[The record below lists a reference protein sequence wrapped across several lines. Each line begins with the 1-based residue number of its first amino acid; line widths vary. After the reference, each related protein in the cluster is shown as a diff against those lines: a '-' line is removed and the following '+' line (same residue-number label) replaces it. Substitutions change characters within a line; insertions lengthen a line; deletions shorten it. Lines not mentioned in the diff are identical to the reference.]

1 MVGAIEY
8 RLIARNYDTR
18 SLLTKYSE
26 GSYTCK
32 LGKSTMPSGPGAGS
46 CHPSMIV
53 STHIARL
60 RGLEVTSSTIVIT
73 VSLIG
78 GGKAKLAEET

>member
-1 MVGAIEY
+1 
-8 RLIARNYDTR
+8 
-18 SLLTKYSE
+18 
-26 GSYTCK
+26 
-32 LGKSTMPSGPGAGS
+32 
-46 CHPSMIV
+46 MIV